1 MADERYRKHYKKT
14 GSIAELFEAD
24 QQALLPLPKVEF
36 EVYRLEAVK
45 ADNYAKVRYENQRY
59 SSVPSYAGK
68 QLWLKIGAHEIE
80 LLSQDYQKIISHDR
94 LYGEPKESMKWVP
107 YLELIAQRPTALK
120 YSGFIKELP
129 QTIQEYFEQ
138 CGYEAKKV
146 ALKTLARMVNHTD
159 IGTATQAFE
168 ATIHKRANDI
178 DRIWAT
184 YTRLTSGIIMRE
196 EITLPATVSELK
208 QYIPDPSLYDAL
220 LQGGV
225 SKWNQ

>member
-1 MADERYRKHYKKT
+1 
-14 GSIAELFEAD
+14 
-24 QQALLPLPKVEF
+24 
-36 EVYRLEAVK
+36 
-45 ADNYAKVRYENQRY
+45 
-59 SSVPSYAGK
+59 
-68 QLWLKIGAHEIE
+68 
-80 LLSQDYQKIISHDR
+80 
-94 LYGEPKESMKWVP
+94 MKWVP

-178 DRIWAT
+178 DSIWAT
-184 YTRLTSGIIMRE
+184 YTRLTSGIINAE
-196 EITLPATVSELK
+196 EITLPATVPELK
-208 QYIPDPSLYDAL
+208 KYIPDPSLYDAL